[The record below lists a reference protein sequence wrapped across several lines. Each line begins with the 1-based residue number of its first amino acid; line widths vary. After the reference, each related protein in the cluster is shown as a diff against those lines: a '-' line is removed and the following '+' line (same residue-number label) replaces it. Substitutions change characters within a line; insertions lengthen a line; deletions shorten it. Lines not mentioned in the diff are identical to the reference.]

1 MKKKRHIEAKKEVYI
16 VATLRS
22 VAWRLYKDAEEN
34 IKSSNL
40 KCIGSIAF
48 SAFTLEAYLNYV
60 GENRIKFWNIVEKK
74 LSPDEKLDLISM
86 ELKIDID
93 KGKRPFQSFGEIFKF
108 RRYIV
113 HGRSE
118 IITDKGIQTLS
129 ENEYPIL
136 PDTEWQRMVSLEK
149 TKIYLDDT
157 KKMVEVLY
165 EGSEL
170 DFDPFYMAEIAD
182 WWASDVQEDKDDNR

>member
-1 MKKKRHIEAKKEVYI
+1 M
-16 VATLRS
+16 
-22 VAWRLYKDAEEN
+22 AWRLYKDAEEN

-60 GENRIKFWNIVEKK
+60 GENRIKYWNIVEKK

-118 IITDKGIQTLS
+118 IITDKGIQALS

-136 PDTEWQRMVSLEK
+136 PDTEWQKMVSLEK
-149 TKIYLDDT
+149 TKIYLDDS
-157 KKMVEVLY
+157 KKIVEVLY

-170 DFDPFYMAEIAD
+170 DFDPFYTAEIAG
-182 WWASDVQEDKDDNR
+182 WSASDVQEDKDDNR